1 MQQAISW
8 MTFFFPTSST
18 LFPITL
24 LCAIVDPPPASDPLL
39 LLFDS
44 NTTDKKVS
52 LCSVAYSCPVI
63 S

>member
-1 MQQAISW
+1 MDD
-8 MTFFFPTSST
+8 FFFSNFFNIIPHH
-18 LFPITL
+18 PY
-24 LCAIVDPPPASDPLL
+24 AIVDPPPASDPLL
-39 LLFDS
+39 LLFDF

>member
-8 MTFFFPTSST
+8 MTFFSPTSST
-18 LFPITL
+18 LFPIPP
-24 LCAIVDPPPASDPLL
+24 CAIVDPPPASDPLL